1 MSADRS
7 HAMDHVVLVLFENR
21 SFDNMLGRLYGPAD
35 GKNFEGVVGK
45 DLSNPIPAWAEHGAE
60 RKTVPYTIATDMDA
74 PNPDSGEEYFH
85 TNTQL
90 FNTLDEPNRFQIG
103 ETVSPPWNAPEPG
116 AVPTMDGFVTDY
128 ISTFTAE
135 MGRQPTYEEYAQIMT
150 GYTPEQL
157 PVLSGIAKGFAVFDH
172 WFCEVP
178 SQTFMNRSFWTA
190 ASSSGFVVNSPVSNF
205 TQHNTAETLFN
216 RLEAHGRTWKV
227 YVQEPMPLSF
237 TGLIHM
243 PRLKDRLATN
253 FVPYSEFERDAAAGT
268 LPDFSLIEPNMLSGH
283 SDYHPAFGRSF
294 VPGDM
299 NLPMDPPSS
308 IRGGEAFLA
317 RIYSAIRSAAS
328 PVGSSVYNTL
338 FFIGWDEPGGTYDHV
353 PPGPVSPPDP
363 DAPAGQLDFKF
374 DRSGYRVPAIIVSP
388 WADEGIVINDEHR
401 HTSMIATLRQ
411 VWGLGDAFT
420 GRDAAAARF
429 DHLLSRQAPRDPK
442 SWPDVKPLPVPQFH
456 MDMVQMGKALSVLG
470 KTAGNGI
477 LEHARQSGIAIPR
490 ELADP
495 DVQPS
500 TEQIIAALRNIAAQ
514 IFPRL
519 AAAAEGPLSEEA
531 DTAGELRAR

>member
-7 HAMDHVVLVLFENR
+7 HAMDHVVLVLLENR

-294 VPGDM
+294 VQGDM